1 MNKNQRTTLHT
12 LSVLALAA
20 LMGACT
26 SAPSQPA
33 APMPPTIAQHSTPDL
48 ASYDWNLTAAFDAQ
62 GQPDG
67 RWLLDRI
74 HPGAVHFDLEAP
86 TGAPSRWNTLRALR
100 VLKWWDDATLRSS

>member
-67 RWLLDRI
+67 RWLLAGREPLQLHFEDQRLSVRKLCNML
-74 HPGAVHFDLEAP
+74 GA
-86 TGAPSRWNTLRALR
+86 
-100 VLKWWDDATLRSS
+100 

>member
-48 ASYDWNLTAAFDAQ
+48 ASYDWNLTAAFDRTVE
-62 GQPDG
+62 P
-67 RWLLDRI
+67 LLSQIRANL
-74 HPGAVHFDLEAP
+74 HQ
-86 TGAPSRWNTLRALR
+86 SRTL
-100 VLKWWDDATLRSS
+100 ATLRDTLLPKLLSGELAIQQPQKELP